1 MFWAGIIGVVVTMLL
16 AMVSAFRGPTV
27 LDRILA
33 VNSLGTCTILLIAVS
48 GFLTG
53 RPEWLDLAILYA
65 LVNFSGTIAVLKFVK
80 FNDLG
85 HGEEEVG

>member
-1 MFWAGIIGVVVTMLL
+1 MFWAGTIGVVATMLL
-16 AMVSAFRGPTV
+16 TMVRAFKGPTV

-33 VNSLGTCTILLIAVS
+33 ANSLGTCTILLIAVS

-80 FNDLG
+80 FKDLG
-85 HGEEEVG
+85 HGNEEGA

>member
-33 VNSLGTCTILLIAVS
+33 VNSLPLPSDCS
-48 GFLTG
+48 
-53 RPEWLDLAILYA
+53 
-65 LVNFSGTIAVLKFVK
+65 
-80 FNDLG
+80 
-85 HGEEEVG
+85 